1 MYKHGNFLVV
11 RYGGKL
17 RESVL
22 LHFNGKIRSA
32 VESAF
37 SYGGDFFRR
46 DQNVYVFDFVLQL
59 LGCTDVFLRNKV
71 CRCLWQA
78 RDVCRLRQRWKTW
91 YYRWARECGCLYID
105 EYRKSWHGVV
115 SASSPRVAT
124 QYPSYGKP
132 QAFYRSVLAQCLNG
146 ILGACG
152 CESA

>member
-59 LGCTDVFLRNKV
+59 LGYIARMYSCGIKYAVV
-71 CRCLWQA
+71 CGRHGTYAACVNDGKLGTTVG
-78 RDVCRLRQRWKTW
+78 RVSVDI
-91 YYRWARECGCLYID
+91 YI
-105 EYRKSWHGVV
+105 
-115 SASSPRVAT
+115 
-124 QYPSYGKP
+124 
-132 QAFYRSVLAQCLNG
+132 
-146 ILGACG
+146 
-152 CESA
+152 